1 MSDSHIELLTEL
13 LAQAEALIVVA
24 HLDGLELREDLRSA
38 YWQAL
43 HNIVEEARTIV
54 ARLTTATGE

>member
-24 HLDGLELREDLRSA
+24 HLDGLELREYLRSA